1 MNGSS
6 EIREKHLAMINNVLA
21 SVEAANELK
30 DGPLPGAI
38 DSLFTVTID
47 ITDELYVS
55 MMSEVFGKYKNK
67 NTINTNR
74 ASNTLSTLNKQ
85 LKSIKNNENTIN
97 MSTRGTV
104 VEALFAGID
113 KFASNLVTDAEEI
126 QRKKEALESGKAK
139 LSSAMTKLKAV
150 AALASTA
157 NNAESARKAHSNVTS
172 YNEVLKSVVNA
183 LSKAVNANPRTVE
196 AAAPAAN
203 ATPPAA
209 EPASNATPP
218 ASNAT
223 PPASAA
229 AAVTSAVSAS
239 ASRGKAS
246 LERRLAARREAKAQA
261 AEPASNATPPASNA
275 TPPAAEPAAA
285 AAASN
290 ANKNNITPILT
301 ELNTAKPEQIEG
313 LTTQLRNKVKDKFN
327 INGKKSFSSKKNQLG
342 KNANKIGK
350 FLGYN

>member
-223 PPASAA
+223 PPA
-229 AAVTSAVSAS
+229 
-239 ASRGKAS
+239 
-246 LERRLAARREAKAQA
+246 
-261 AEPASNATPPASNA
+261 
-275 TPPAAEPAAA
+275 AEPAAA